1 MILAAG
7 RGERLRPLTD
17 ECPKALL
24 RVGDKTLIETNL
36 ERLAR
41 AGIRRVVVNL
51 DWLGE
56 HIVEAIGEGRRY
68 GLQVIYSPE
77 YGEVLETGG
86 GIVRALPLLGSSP
99 FWVVNADVW
108 SGYAPRAPVLA
119 DDILGHLVLVPTPSW
134 RGRGDFDLEGRRV
147 LRSERPALTFS
158 GIALYR
164 PELFADAPAGRHPLA
179 PLLFAAAAR
188 GQLSG
193 ELYRGRWEDVGTPER
208 LARVRRAP

>member
-41 AGIRRVVVNL
+41 AGVRRVVVNL

-56 HIVEAIGEGRRY
+56 RIVEALGEGRRY

-86 GIVRALPLLGSSP
+86 GIRRALPLLGSSP

-108 SGYAPRAPVLA
+108 SGYALKAPVLA
-119 DDILGHLVLVPTPSW
+119 NDVLGHLVLVPTPSW
-134 RGRGDFDLEGRRV
+134 RGQGDFDLEGRRV
-147 LRSERPALTFS
+147 TRSERPALTFS
-158 GIALYR
+158 GIGLYR
-164 PELFADAPAGRHPLA
+164 PELFADAPAGRYPLA

-188 GQLSG
+188 GQLTG
-193 ELYRGRWEDVGTPER
+193 ELYRGRWEDVGTAER
-208 LARVRRAP
+208 LARVRRAS